1 MKHKTLSFRDQV
13 FLACFL
19 VTLVPLLLTSVV
31 MVRLFTASLNRQSE
45 QEANRQ
51 ITEIRSRFAALLDDC
66 EEACR
71 ELTRNGTVSRY
82 MIDTTPIE
90 MQRGM
95 YVSLYQASQEIYGH
109 AQISVYDVGGKLRF
123 TTDTLSRA
131 DSLPV
136 YWGILKK
143 ASGQAGMTWYRTDPY
158 LTLNDDR
165 VLMQGAYA
173 IENPGGARTGYLV
186 LDFTRENFDN
196 VFSGFYSQTDTIWL
210 LDSHKRLLYCSR
222 SDYDETNMN
231 EEEDT
236 QYLWMQEPERGF
248 YVILCRQAPISSPA
262 MQTMGTVV
270 LAMSL
275 LSLVLSMMI
284 SGALAG
290 IGAGLYFLSGAADW
304 NPQVSTELPGIGFNG
319 IPVALLAMSNPLG
332 VIFAAIF
339 VAHISVGGAY
349 LPTKYFQP
357 EIANFIVAVII
368 YLCAFVSLFK
378 SVIMKALAKKGKEE
392 KN

>member
-1 MKHKTLSFRDQV
+1 MKQKPFRSGTRFSGLLSGNTGS
-13 FLACFL
+13 A
-19 VTLVPLLLTSVV
+19 SVNQRGHGAAV
-31 MVRLFTASLNRQSE
+31 YSFLNRQSE

-82 MIDTTPIE
+82 MIDTTTIE

-165 VLMQGAYA
+165 VLMQG
-173 IENPGGARTGYLV
+173 L
-186 LDFTRENFDN
+186 TR
-196 VFSGFYSQTDTIWL
+196 
-210 LDSHKRLLYCSR
+210 
-222 SDYDETNMN
+222 
-231 EEEDT
+231 
-236 QYLWMQEPERGF
+236 
-248 YVILCRQAPISSPA
+248 
-262 MQTMGTVV
+262 
-270 LAMSL
+270 
-275 LSLVLSMMI
+275 
-284 SGALAG
+284 
-290 IGAGLYFLSGAADW
+290 
-304 NPQVSTELPGIGFNG
+304 
-319 IPVALLAMSNPLG
+319 
-332 VIFAAIF
+332 
-339 VAHISVGGAY
+339 
-349 LPTKYFQP
+349 
-357 EIANFIVAVII
+357 
-368 YLCAFVSLFK
+368 
-378 SVIMKALAKKGKEE
+378 
-392 KN
+392 

>member
-1 MKHKTLSFRDQV
+1 MKQKTLSFRDQV

-51 ITEIRSRFAALLDDC
+51 IMEIRSRFAALLDDC

-82 MIDTTPIE
+82 MIDTTTIE

-143 ASGQAGMTWYRTDPY
+143 ASGQAGMTWY
-158 LTLNDDR
+158 
-165 VLMQGAYA
+165 
-173 IENPGGARTGYLV
+173 
-186 LDFTRENFDN
+186 
-196 VFSGFYSQTDTIWL
+196 
-210 LDSHKRLLYCSR
+210 
-222 SDYDETNMN
+222 
-231 EEEDT
+231 
-236 QYLWMQEPERGF
+236 
-248 YVILCRQAPISSPA
+248 
-262 MQTMGTVV
+262 
-270 LAMSL
+270 
-275 LSLVLSMMI
+275 LSLI
-284 SGALAG
+284 
-290 IGAGLYFLSGAADW
+290 
-304 NPQVSTELPGIGFNG
+304 
-319 IPVALLAMSNPLG
+319 
-332 VIFAAIF
+332 
-339 VAHISVGGAY
+339 HISE
-349 LPTKYFQP
+349 PTRPY
-357 EIANFIVAVII
+357 
-368 YLCAFVSLFK
+368 
-378 SVIMKALAKKGKEE
+378 
-392 KN
+392 

>member
-51 ITEIRSRFAALLDDC
+51 ITEIRSRFATLLDDC

-82 MIDTTPIE
+82 MIDTTTIE

-143 ASGQAGMTWYRTDPY
+143 ASGQDGMTWYRTDPY
-158 LTLNDDR
+158 LALTDDR

-210 LDSHKRLLYCSR
+210 LDSHMRPFLLFQIRL
-222 SDYDETNMN
+222 
-231 EEEDT
+231 
-236 QYLWMQEPERGF
+236 
-248 YVILCRQAPISSPA
+248 
-262 MQTMGTVV
+262 
-270 LAMSL
+270 
-275 LSLVLSMMI
+275 
-284 SGALAG
+284 
-290 IGAGLYFLSGAADW
+290 
-304 NPQVSTELPGIGFNG
+304 
-319 IPVALLAMSNPLG
+319 
-332 VIFAAIF
+332 
-339 VAHISVGGAY
+339 
-349 LPTKYFQP
+349 
-357 EIANFIVAVII
+357 
-368 YLCAFVSLFK
+368 
-378 SVIMKALAKKGKEE
+378 
-392 KN
+392 